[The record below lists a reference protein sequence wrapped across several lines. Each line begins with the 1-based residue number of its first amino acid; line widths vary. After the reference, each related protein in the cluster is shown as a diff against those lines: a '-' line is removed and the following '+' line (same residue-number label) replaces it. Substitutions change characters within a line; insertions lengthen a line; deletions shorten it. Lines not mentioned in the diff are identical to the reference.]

1 MTTSTRKTNEK
12 TAAEKNF
19 MIIDFLDIDPS
30 KIKFQE
36 LKALSNGSKII
47 PMRYKD
53 GNTDKSL
60 YVKYGARTCPFGI
73 STSSDKKDEYRGKY
87 LNDEKITGYSTS
99 VSFNK
104 DYEKDPYY
112 AKAQEIDDFFINEC
126 IKNSVAWGL
135 GGSKTRPIE
144 RTAIEGY
151 DEKGLNGKWKRL
163 IKYSYKV
170 NKSTG
175 EREYLDYAPRME
187 FGLPTASM
195 SEQKGDNGMMRQEA
209 VLKPTFYAADGEAL
223 PTATTENMND
233 ILPKWSKISVLA
245 AWGGMSIGTYGASMK
260 PKVQQGRVYPNERL
274 ATDACLLNDDDDE
287 DDEDDIGSS
296 LGNVMGGVKPVKA
309 FQPVEPKKLSMEEP
323 PVAKI
328 EEPKKMS
335 MEEDSSS
342 GDGGE
347 EMDEIEEEEPE
358 PEPVKP
364 VRSTKVITTKK
375 K

>member
-1 MTTSTRKTNEK
+1 MTTTRKTNEK

-36 LKALSNGSKII
+36 MKSLSNGSKII

-87 LNDEKITGYSTS
+87 INDEKITGYSTS

-135 GGSKTRPIE
+135 GGSKTRAID
-144 RTAIEGY
+144 RAAIEGY

-175 EREYLDYAPRME
+175 DREYLEYAPRME
-187 FGLPTASM
+187 FGLPTTSM
-195 SEQKGDNGMMRQEA
+195 SEQKGENGLMCQEA

-260 PKVQQGRVYPNERL
+260 PKIQQGRVYPNERL
-274 ATDACLLNDDDDE
+274 ATDACLLDDDDDDDE
-287 DDEDDIGSS
+287 DIGSS
-296 LGNVMGGVKPVKA
+296 LGNVMGGIKKVS
-309 FQPVEPKKLSMEEP
+309 VEAAAPPAVLPKKLSMEEVVEE
-323 PVAKI
+323 VAAS
-328 EEPKKMS
+328 EE
-335 MEEDSSS
+335 
-342 GDGGE
+342 E

>member
-1 MTTSTRKTNEK
+1 MTTTRKTNDK
-12 TAAEKNF
+12 TSEKNF

-36 LKALSNGSKII
+36 IKALSNGSKII

-87 LNDEKITGYSTS
+87 TNDEKITGYSTS

-104 DYEKDPYY
+104 DYENDPYY
-112 AKAQEIDDFFINEC
+112 AKAQEIDNFFIEQC

-135 GGSKTRPIE
+135 GGSKMRPIE

-151 DEKGLNGKWKRL
+151 DDKGLNGKWKRL
-163 IKYSYKV
+163 TKYSYKV

-175 EREYLDYAPRME
+175 EREYLEYAPRME

-195 SEQKGDNGMMRQEA
+195 SEHKGENGLMCQEA

-233 ILPKWSKISVLA
+233 VLPKWSKISVLA

-260 PKVQQGRVYPNERL
+260 PKIQQGRVYPNERL
-274 ATDACLLNDDDDE
+274 ATDACLLDDDDDDDDE
-287 DDEDDIGSS
+287 EDIGSS
-296 LGNVMGGVKPVKA
+296 LGNVMGGMNIKPVKA
-309 FQPVEPKKLSMEEP
+309 KAAAETVAESPKKLSMEEESEGS
-323 PVAKI
+323 
-328 EEPKKMS
+328 EEV
-335 MEEDSSS
+335 E
-342 GDGGE
+342 E
-347 EMDEIEEEEPE
+347 EMDEIVEEEEDEEEEEPE
-358 PEPVKP
+358 PVVVKP
-364 VRSTKVITTKK
+364 VRTTKVITTKK

>member
-1 MTTSTRKTNEK
+1 MTTTARKTTNDK
-12 TAAEKNF
+12 TAEKNF

-36 LKALSNGSKII
+36 IKALSNGSKII

-99 VSFNK
+99 FSFNK
-104 DYEKDPYY
+104 EYEKDPYY

-175 EREYLDYAPRME
+175 EREYTDYAPRME

-195 SEQKGDNGMMRQEA
+195 SEHKGENGIMRQEA
-209 VLKPTFYAADGEAL
+209 VLKPTFYDADGEAL
-223 PTATTENMND
+223 PTATTDNMND

-260 PKVQQGRVYPNERL
+260 PKIQQGRVYPNERL

-287 DDEDDIGSS
+287 EEDDLSPGIP
-296 LGNVMGGVKPVKA
+296 NIMGGVKQV
-309 FQPVEPKKLSMEEP
+309 KKLSMEEE
-323 PVAKI
+323 PVKKAEPVKKEEPVKKVEEEEESSGEIDEI
-328 EEPKKMS
+328 EE
-335 MEEDSSS
+335 E
-342 GDGGE
+342 
-347 EMDEIEEEEPE
+347 EEEEPE